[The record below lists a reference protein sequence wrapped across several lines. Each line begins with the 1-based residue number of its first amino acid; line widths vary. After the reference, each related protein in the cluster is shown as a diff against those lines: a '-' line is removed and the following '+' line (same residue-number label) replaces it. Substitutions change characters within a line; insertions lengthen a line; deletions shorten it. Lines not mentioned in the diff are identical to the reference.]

1 MVKVFVKEVAIMLKK
16 DIKFIERIIT
26 NINELVI
33 LTSGKDDEYFYNSYE
48 MVILCKLVDEV
59 DLSLSSIS
67 DKLKNQYKNVK
78 WDLVDKLKDNR
89 DESLTVGKV
98 WILSSYL
105 LKDKL
110 YNDLKKILTFEL
122 PIYYKKYCDKKAKY
136 K

>member
-1 MVKVFVKEVAIMLKK
+1 
-16 DIKFIERIIT
+16 
-26 NINELVI
+26 
-33 LTSGKDDEYFYNSYE
+33 

-67 DKLKNQYKNVK
+67 DKLKNRYKNVK

>member
-59 DLSLSSIS
+59 DLCLSSIS

>member
-1 MVKVFVKEVAIMLKK
+1 MLKK